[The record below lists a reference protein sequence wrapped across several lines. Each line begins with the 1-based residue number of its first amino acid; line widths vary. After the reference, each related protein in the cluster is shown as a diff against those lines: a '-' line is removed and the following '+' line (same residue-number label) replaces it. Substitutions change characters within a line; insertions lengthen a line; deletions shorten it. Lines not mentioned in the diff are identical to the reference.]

1 MNISVDINLFATLI
15 ACIDH
20 QATLDKQTPE
30 TQEEW
35 RQIINTT
42 HIEAKAALASALKNA
57 GHGDARRTETG
68 MGPMLSPGDT
78 PFL

>member
-15 ACIDH
+15 ASIEK
-20 QATLDKQTPE
+20 QAVLDKQPPE
-30 TQEEW
+30 IQEEW
-35 RQIINTT
+35 RQIINTA
-42 HIEAKAALASALKNA
+42 HIDAKSALNSALKNA